1 MWTTWTQD
9 NRFSFFFSYYLQTVD
24 INLIPASIQN
34 ILWAS
39 SLGKIDHI
47 RILSIGLELACNGV
61 LTFGER
67 NGQARHA
74 LTRKARRTF
83 RGDYDGGN
91 GGPCPVV
98 SMSKGC
104 RISTDCRTITC
115 NTNLTRSQETIQ
127 LKVNKCDNA
136 VSVTTSMTVRGPGMS
151 WSHTYTSDD
160 IIKVPNCTVSLVGFY
175 SVGVGP
181 SHRGSAIDL
190 KVNYVFGEKTYKQ
203 NIYPW
208 KRTAFINGDLSTST
222 SACGIFGWCY
232 DLSSAAQ
239 AAVIS
244 GSLLF
249 IVVLIILFTLV
260 KCIVAMHPIC

>member
-1 MWTTWTQD
+1 M
-9 NRFSFFFSYYLQTVD
+9 RFTMAFKQSYTVVVFILIFGQT
-24 INLIPASIQN
+24 I
-34 ILWAS
+34 
-39 SLGKIDHI
+39 SLT
-47 RILSIGLELACNGV
+47 S
-61 LTFGER
+61 
-67 NGQARHA
+67 
-74 LTRKARRTF
+74 
-83 RGDYDGGN
+83 GDYDDGN
-91 GGPCPVV
+91 GTPCPIV

-115 NTNLTRSQETIQ
+115 STNLTHSRETIQ
-127 LKVNKCDNA
+127 LQVNKCDNA

-151 WSHTYTSDD
+151 WSRTYTSDD

-181 SHRGSAIDL
+181 SQRGSAIDL

-208 KRTAFINGDLSTST
+208 KRTAVINGDQSISTD
-222 SACGIFGWCY
+222 ACGIFGWWY

-244 GSLLF
+244 GSILF
-249 IVVLIILFTLV
+249 IFVLIISFTLV
-260 KCIVAMHPIC
+260 MTSVKCTVAIHPIC